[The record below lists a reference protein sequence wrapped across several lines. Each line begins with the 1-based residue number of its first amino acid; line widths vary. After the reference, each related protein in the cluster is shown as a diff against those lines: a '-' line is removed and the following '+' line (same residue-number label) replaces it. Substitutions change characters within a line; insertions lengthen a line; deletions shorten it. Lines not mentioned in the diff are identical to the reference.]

1 MNKVATKKQALW
13 KTWLRAIAISLSI
26 FFAAF
31 QIGAFNSL
39 ALELY
44 LQLALN
50 NAEWS
55 NIFKFYRIKI
65 DIY

>member
-1 MNKVATKKQALW
+1 MNKIVTQKQALW
-13 KTWLRAIAISLSI
+13 KTWLRAFAISLSI

-44 LQLALN
+44 LQLSLN
-50 NAEWS
+50 NSQWS
-55 NIFKFYRIKI
+55 N
-65 DIY
+65 